1 MQLDKSLGGITI
13 QKEGELPICRWY
25 VYVPEKPNIINDK
38 GYLRR
43 QFNMINRIVKC
54 NIDLNSLRI
63 NK

>member
-13 QKEGELPICRWY
+13 QKEGELPICRY

-38 GYLRR
+38 GYVRR
-43 QFNMINRIVKC
+43 QFDMINRIVKC

-63 NK
+63 IK